1 MRRISHFAFA
11 LASLSLVSVGVQA
24 EPAHHRHHAARP
36 VRHVQ
41 QAAAPKLVVKRSF
54 LDSGNVVPV
63 GTLNRYM
70 DDSTV
75 FNGTPGGTYR
85 NELFGDNTILPG
97 PFDLPGIPGFQRYAP
112 W

>member
-1 MRRISHFAFA
+1 M
-11 LASLSLVSVGVQA
+11 
-24 EPAHHRHHAARP
+24 
-36 VRHVQ
+36 Q
-41 QAAAPKLVVKRSF
+41 QAAVPNLVVKRSF

-63 GTLNRYM
+63 GTMNRYM

-85 NELFGDNTILPG
+85 NELFGDGVQLPG
-97 PFDLPGIPGFQRYAP
+97 PFDLPGFQRYAP

>member
-1 MRRISHFAFA
+1 MRRIPHFA
-11 LASLSLVSVGVQA
+11 LALAIGALASASVQA
-24 EPAHHRHHAARP
+24 TPAHHRHHAARP
-36 VRHVQ
+36 VHHVQ
-41 QAAAPKLVVKRSF
+41 QAGAPNLVVKRSF

-63 GTLNRYM
+63 GAENRYL

-85 NELFGDNTILPG
+85 NELFGDGSILPG
-97 PFDLPGIPGFQRYAP
+97 PFDLPGYFRYWP

>member
-1 MRRISHFAFA
+1 MRRISHFAVALAIGA
-11 LASLSLVSVGVQA
+11 LASAGVQA
-24 EPAHHRHHAARP
+24 EPAQHRKHVAHP

-41 QAAAPKLVVKRSF
+41 PVAVPNLVVKRSF

-63 GTLNRYM
+63 GSMNRYM
-70 DDSTV
+70 DDSTI

-85 NELFGDNTILPG
+85 NELFGDGVQLPG
-97 PFDLPGIPGFQRYAP
+97 PFDLPGFQRYAP